1 VRRQVADPADRREG
15 AGTLGERR
23 FGDFGT
29 RGGRT
34 GMFSGW
40 HESIVANGQYSGEAA
55 GYTLSQHWSKKM
67 RSIALVLIAIAAL
80 ASLPA
85 ANALD
90 LNGKWKG
97 EMKTPNGDMLE
108 INFNFHVDGEKLT
121 GTAAS
126 TYGEEQI
133 TEGVVKGDAVNFV
146 IMAGGGEFKI
156 VYKGKVVGDDIKF
169 NVTIGDMGDGELTA
183 KRVK

>member
-1 VRRQVADPADRREG
+1 
-15 AGTLGERR
+15 
-23 FGDFGT
+23 
-29 RGGRT
+29 
-34 GMFSGW
+34 
-40 HESIVANGQYSGEAA
+40 
-55 GYTLSQHWSKKM
+55 M
-67 RSIALVLIAIAAL
+67 RSIALGLMAIAAL

-97 EMKTPNGDMLE
+97 EMKTPNGDVLE

-121 GTAAS
+121 GTVAN

-133 TEGVVKGDAVNFV
+133 TAGVLKGDAISFI

-169 NVTIGDMGDGELTA
+169 NVTIGDFGDGELTA
-183 KRVK
+183 KRLK